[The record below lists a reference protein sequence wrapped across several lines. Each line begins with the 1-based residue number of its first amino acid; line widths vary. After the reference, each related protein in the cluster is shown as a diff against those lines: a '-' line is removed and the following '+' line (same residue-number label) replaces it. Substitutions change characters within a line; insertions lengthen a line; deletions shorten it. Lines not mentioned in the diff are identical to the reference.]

1 MIINYSHFP
10 SSALEDLWKKNV
22 LTGRFFLSS
31 TFLTDYIQDILDS
44 IQDVENFIQRLS
56 FDAFKDDRKTINAV
70 VRSIEIIGEASK
82 KIPKSLRDLQPEIP
96 WKKMAGMRDK
106 LTHAYFGIDL
116 EIIWKVASE
125 EIKQIKPGIL
135 KIRERLQ
142 E

>member
-1 MIINYSHFP
+1 MVKRVY
-10 SSALEDLWKKNV
+10 
-22 LTGRFFLSS
+22 
-31 TFLTDYIQDILDS
+31 TDYIQDILDS
-44 IQDVENFIQRLS
+44 IQDIETFIQGLS

-96 WKKMAGMRDK
+96 WKKIAGMRDK
-106 LTHAYFGIDL
+106 LIHAYFGIDL

-135 KIRERLQ
+135 KIQDSLQ

>member
-1 MIINYSHFP
+1 MVKRVY
-10 SSALEDLWKKNV
+10 
-22 LTGRFFLSS
+22 
-31 TFLTDYIQDILDS
+31 TDYIQDILDS
-44 IQDVENFIQRLS
+44 IQDIENFIQEMS
-56 FDAFKDDRKTINAV
+56 YNDFKDDRKTINAV

-82 KIPKSLRDLQPEIP
+82 KIPKSLRNSRQEIP
-96 WKKMAGMRDK
+96 WKKIAGMRDK

-135 KIRERLQ
+135 KIQDSLQ